1 MSNCLFCKIVDKE
14 LDSDIVYEDD
24 HVVAFNDINPQAPHH
39 VLIIPRKHIATIND
53 IDDSE
58 SDLIGRL
65 FLAARN
71 IAAQLGVSD
80 NGYRVVMNCNR
91 DAGQTV
97 FHLHLHFLAGR
108 PLHWPPG

>member
-1 MSNCLFCKIVDKE
+1 MSNCLFCKIADKE

-39 VLIIPRKHIATIND
+39 ILIIPRKHIATIND

-58 SDLIGRL
+58 VALMGRL

-71 IAAQLGVSD
+71 IAKQLGVRE

-108 PLHWPPG
+108 SLHWPPG

>member
-1 MSNCLFCKIVDKE
+1 MSNCLFCKIANKE
-14 LDSDIVYEDD
+14 IDSDIVFEDD

-39 VLIIPRKHIATIND
+39 ILIIPRKHIATIND
-53 IDDSE
+53 IDMTDTGVLGNL
-58 SDLIGRL
+58 LI
-65 FLAARN
+65 AAKN
-71 IAAQLGVSD
+71 IAKQLGVAE
-80 NGYRVVMNCNR
+80 NGYRVVMNCNH